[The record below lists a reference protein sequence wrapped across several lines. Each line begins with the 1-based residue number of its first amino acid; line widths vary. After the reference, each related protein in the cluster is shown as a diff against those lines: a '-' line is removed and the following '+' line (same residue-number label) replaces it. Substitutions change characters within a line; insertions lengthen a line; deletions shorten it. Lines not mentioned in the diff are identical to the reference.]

1 MSDDVITNFLQSQ
14 PAANSSA
21 QVEGIQKKGSQG
33 VDFKQIFSHEGKK
46 LVNDSSEVNAE
57 GRQERQ
63 GLSAVEVLAE
73 EGVEAIPGQN
83 KDQAAD
89 EAGSHLPS
97 LSIHNGALA
106 VGRIIYTSKDI
117 AVTNESLSK
126 FMVRQGLVNNSLKGS
141 GTVSAGLNT
150 EQEVTR
156 EVGDLGSGP
165 IKDGQGLALVGADF
179 KHSQVSKENL
189 NFGMDAL
196 KPNKSAIVGEADD
209 PNQKQTASLVG
220 QFRQFGGASLGGGE
234 LRGLSKPGSEI
245 DTPYEVL
252 KSGIESKAP
261 AEALSKN
268 LERQYLGMDATKPNK
283 SETVREAGDPDLKQI
298 ASLVGQFGRTSGQL
312 RESFKPV
319 PKVNTF
325 PDSQVVVNKVEN
337 EPSANQLADLVK
349 QFGGSFLGSAEPK
362 GLAKPGSEI
371 DTPYEVLKSGIES
384 KAPAEALSKNL
395 ERQLQFAERDQ
406 GAKLAE
412 VKAEPPREGLKSEV
426 LFKNKAYA
434 QESLTKNQNVNTLGE
449 QVSEI
454 KKEQVHGQLQLQRF
468 LGEIKETINVAR
480 ESDNSKP
487 MNSLGFSE
495 PSIKGLRDAGQHAPQ
510 ETVVSD
516 LSQTRVEFKGA
527 LKEAQRLVSTNVY
540 NNLTDSYESWS
551 SRLGEVLASRIAGNI
566 NKENWNVQLKMN
578 PASLGE
584 ISLQIDFSEKGL
596 EGRLGANEEATR
608 QLLQDTLPKLRLALR
623 ELLDANH
630 GLKLDVGDFGNSN
643 HQDGSDKRAV
653 PAVIEEIN
661 FESEVLVGNT
671 LDPEIRAVVGLNIL
685 V

>member
-14 PAANSSA
+14 PAANSSV
-21 QVEGIQKKGSQG
+21 QVESVQGEGSQG
-33 VDFKQIFSHEGKK
+33 SDFKQIFSHEEKK
-46 LVNDSSEVNAE
+46 LFNDSTKVNAE
-57 GRQERQ
+57 GLQKKQ
-63 GLSAVEVLAE
+63 GPVAIEVLAE
-73 EGVEAIPGQN
+73 KEVEAIPGQN

-89 EAGSHLPS
+89 EAGSQLPS

-126 FMVRQGLVNNSLKGS
+126 FMARQGLVNNSLKGAGAGS
-141 GTVSAGLNT
+141 AELSAEKGTIT
-150 EQEVTR
+150 
-156 EVGDLGSGP
+156 P
-165 IKDGQGLALVGADF
+165 IKDGQGLSLVATEDT
-179 KHSQVSKENL
+179 HSLKRGVNNESLEKNLQRQASKERL
-189 NFGMDAL
+189 D
-196 KPNKSAIVGEADD
+196 
-209 PNQKQTASLVG
+209 
-220 QFRQFGGASLGGGE
+220 LG
-234 LRGLSKPGSEI
+234 
-245 DTPYEVL
+245 V
-252 KSGIESKAP
+252 
-261 AEALSKN
+261 
-268 LERQYLGMDATKPNK
+268 DATKPNK

-298 ASLVGQFGRTSGQL
+298 ASLVGQSGRTSGLL

-337 EPSANQLADLVK
+337 EPSANQLANLVK
-349 QFGGSFLGSAEPK
+349 QFGGSSLASAEPK
-362 GLAKPGSEI
+362 GLAKPGSES
-371 DTPYEVLKSGIES
+371 DTPYEVLKSGIEP

-426 LFKNKAYA
+426 LFKNKGYE
-434 QESLTKNQNVNTLGE
+434 QESLTKNQNINALGE
-449 QVSEI
+449 DASGT
-454 KKEQVHGQLQLQRF
+454 KKEQVHGQLHLQRF
-468 LGEIKETINVAR
+468 LGELKETINVAR
-480 ESDNSKP
+480 ESDNPKP
-487 MNSLGFSE
+487 MSPLGYIE
-495 PSIKGLRDAGQHAPQ
+495 PAIKGLRDSGQYAQQ

-551 SRLGEVLASRIAGNI
+551 SRLGEVLASRIAGHI

-596 EGRLGANEEATR
+596 EGRLGASEEATR

-623 ELLDANH
+623 ELLEANQ

-653 PAVIEEIN
+653 PAVVDEIN
-661 FESEVLVGNT
+661 FESEVLAGNT
-671 LDPEIRAVVGLNIL
+671 LDPELRAVVGLNIL

>member
-14 PAANSSA
+14 PAANSSV
-21 QVEGIQKKGSQG
+21 QVEGVQGEGSQG
-33 VDFKQIFSHEGKK
+33 SDFKQIFSHEEKK
-46 LVNDSSEVNAE
+46 LFNDSTKVNAE
-57 GRQERQ
+57 GLQKKQ
-63 GLSAVEVLAE
+63 GPVAIEVLAE
-73 EGVEAIPGQN
+73 KEAEAIPGQH
-83 KDQAAD
+83 KDQTAE
-89 EAGSHLPS
+89 EAGSQLPS

-126 FMVRQGLVNNSLKGS
+126 FMARQGLVNNSLKGAGAGS
-141 GTVSAGLNT
+141 AELSTEKGTIT
-150 EQEVTR
+150 
-156 EVGDLGSGP
+156 P
-165 IKDGQGLALVGADF
+165 IKDGQGL
-179 KHSQVSKENL
+179 
-189 NFGMDAL
+189 
-196 KPNKSAIVGEADD
+196 
-209 PNQKQTASLVG
+209 SLV
-220 QFRQFGGASLGGGE
+220 ATEDTHSLK
-234 LRGLSKPGSEI
+234 RG
-245 DTPYEVL
+245 VNN
-252 KSGIESKAP
+252 ESL
-261 AEALSKN
+261 EKN
-268 LERQYLGMDATKPNK
+268 LQRQAIKERLNLGMDATKPNK

-298 ASLVGQFGRTSGQL
+298 ASLVGQSGRTSGLL

-337 EPSANQLADLVK
+337 EPSANQLANLVK
-349 QFGGSFLGSAEPK
+349 QFGGSSLGSVEPK
-362 GLAKPGSEI
+362 GLTKPGSES
-371 DTPYEVLKSGIES
+371 DTPYEVLKSGIEP

-426 LFKNKAYA
+426 LFKNKEYA
-434 QESLTKNQNVNTLGE
+434 EESLTKNQNVNALGE
-449 QVSEI
+449 DASGT
-454 KKEQVHGQLQLQRF
+454 KKEQVHGQLHLQRF
-468 LGEIKETINVAR
+468 LGELKETINVAR
-480 ESDNSKP
+480 ESDNPKP
-487 MNSLGFSE
+487 MSPLGYIE
-495 PSIKGLRDAGQHAPQ
+495 PAIKGLRDSGQYAQQ

-551 SRLGEVLASRIAGNI
+551 SRLGEVLASRIAGHI

-596 EGRLGANEEATR
+596 EGRLGASEEATR

-623 ELLDANH
+623 ELLEANQ

-653 PAVIEEIN
+653 PAVVDEIN
-661 FESEVLVGNT
+661 FESEVLAGNT
-671 LDPEIRAVVGLNIL
+671 LDPELRAVVGLNIL

>member
-14 PAANSSA
+14 PAANSSV
-21 QVEGIQKKGSQG
+21 QVESVQGEGSQG
-33 VDFKQIFSHEGKK
+33 ADFKQIFSHEEKK
-46 LVNDSSEVNAE
+46 LFNDSTKVNAE
-57 GRQERQ
+57 GLQKKQ
-63 GLSAVEVLAE
+63 GPVAIEVLAE
-73 EGVEAIPGQN
+73 KEAEAIPGQH
-83 KDQAAD
+83 KDQTAE
-89 EAGSHLPS
+89 EAGSQLPS

-126 FMVRQGLVNNSLKGS
+126 FMARQGLVNNSLKGAGAGS
-141 GTVSAGLNT
+141 AELSTEKGTIT
-150 EQEVTR
+150 
-156 EVGDLGSGP
+156 P
-165 IKDGQGLALVGADF
+165 IKDGQGL
-179 KHSQVSKENL
+179 
-189 NFGMDAL
+189 
-196 KPNKSAIVGEADD
+196 
-209 PNQKQTASLVG
+209 SLV
-220 QFRQFGGASLGGGE
+220 ATEDTHSLK
-234 LRGLSKPGSEI
+234 RG
-245 DTPYEVL
+245 VNN
-252 KSGIESKAP
+252 ESL
-261 AEALSKN
+261 EKN
-268 LERQYLGMDATKPNK
+268 LQRQAIKERLNLGMDATKPNK

-298 ASLVGQFGRTSGQL
+298 ASLVGQSGRTSGLL

-337 EPSANQLADLVK
+337 EPSANQLANLVK
-349 QFGGSFLGSAEPK
+349 QFGGSSLGSAEPK
-362 GLAKPGSEI
+362 GLAKPGSES

-426 LFKNKAYA
+426 LFKNKEYA
-434 QESLTKNQNVNTLGE
+434 EESLTKNQNVNALGE
-449 QVSEI
+449 DASGT
-454 KKEQVHGQLQLQRF
+454 KKEQVHGQLHLQRF
-468 LGEIKETINVAR
+468 LGELKETINVAR
-480 ESDNSKP
+480 ESDNPKP
-487 MNSLGFSE
+487 MSPLGYIE
-495 PSIKGLRDAGQHAPQ
+495 PAIKGLRDSGQYAQQ

-551 SRLGEVLASRIAGNI
+551 SRLGEVLASRIAGHI

-596 EGRLGANEEATR
+596 EGRLGASEEATR

-623 ELLDANH
+623 ELLEANQ

-653 PAVIEEIN
+653 PAVVDEIN
-661 FESEVLVGNT
+661 FESEVLAGNT
-671 LDPEIRAVVGLNIL
+671 LDPELRAVVGLNIL

>member
-14 PAANSSA
+14 PAANSSV
-21 QVEGIQKKGSQG
+21 QVESVQGEGSQG
-33 VDFKQIFSHEGKK
+33 ADFKQIFSHEEKK
-46 LVNDSSEVNAE
+46 LFNDSTKVNAE
-57 GRQERQ
+57 GLQKKQ
-63 GLSAVEVLAE
+63 GPVALEVLAE
-73 EGVEAIPGQN
+73 KEVEAIPGQN
-83 KDQAAD
+83 KDQAGV
-89 EAGSHLPS
+89 EAGSQLPS

-126 FMVRQGLVNNSLKGS
+126 FMARQGLVNNSLKGAGS
-141 GTVSAGLNT
+141 GSAELSTEKGADREVSA
-150 EQEVTR
+150 
-156 EVGDLGSGP
+156 P
-165 IKDGQGLALVGADF
+165 INNGQGL
-179 KHSQVSKENL
+179 
-189 NFGMDAL
+189 
-196 KPNKSAIVGEADD
+196 
-209 PNQKQTASLVG
+209 SLVG
-220 QFRQFGGASLGGGE
+220 TEEIHSPKRGVSNESLQRILQRQ
-234 LRGLSKPGSEI
+234 
-245 DTPYEVL
+245 
-252 KSGIESKAP
+252 ESK
-261 AEALSKN
+261 EHLN
-268 LERQYLGMDATKPNK
+268 LGMDATKPNK
-283 SETVREAGDPDLKQI
+283 SETVREVGDRDLKQI
-298 ASLVGQFGRTSGQL
+298 ASLGGQSGRTSGLL

-337 EPSANQLADLVK
+337 EPSANQLANLVK
-349 QFGGSFLGSAEPK
+349 QFGGSSLGSVEPK
-362 GLAKPGSEI
+362 GLTKPGSEI
-371 DTPYEVLKSGIES
+371 DKPYEVLKAGIES

-426 LFKNKAYA
+426 LFKNKGYE
-434 QESLTKNQNVNTLGE
+434 QESLTKNQNVNALGE
-449 QVSEI
+449 DASGT
-454 KKEQVHGQLQLQRF
+454 KKEQVHGQLHLQRF
-468 LGEIKETINVAR
+468 LGELKETINVAR
-480 ESDNSKP
+480 ESDNPKP
-487 MNSLGFSE
+487 MSPLGYSE
-495 PSIKGLRDAGQHAPQ
+495 PAIKGLRESGQYPQQ

-551 SRLGEVLASRIAGNI
+551 SRLGEVLASRIAGHI

-596 EGRLGANEEATR
+596 EGRLGASEEATR

-623 ELLDANH
+623 ELLEANQ

-653 PAVIEEIN
+653 PAVVDEIN
-661 FESEVLVGNT
+661 FESEVLAGNT
-671 LDPEIRAVVGLNIL
+671 LDPELRAVVGLNIL

>member
-14 PAANSSA
+14 PAANSSV
-21 QVEGIQKKGSQG
+21 QVESVQGEGSQG
-33 VDFKQIFSHEGKK
+33 ADFKQIFSHEEKK
-46 LVNDSSEVNAE
+46 LFNDSTKVNAE
-57 GRQERQ
+57 GLQKKQ
-63 GLSAVEVLAE
+63 GPVALEVLAE
-73 EGVEAIPGQN
+73 KEVEAIPGQN
-83 KDQAAD
+83 KDQAAV
-89 EAGSHLPS
+89 EAGSQLPS

-126 FMVRQGLVNNSLKGS
+126 FMARQGLVNNSLKGAGAGS
-141 GTVSAGLNT
+141 AELSTEKGVDREVSA
-150 EQEVTR
+150 
-156 EVGDLGSGP
+156 P
-165 IKDGQGLALVGADF
+165 INNGQGL
-179 KHSQVSKENL
+179 
-189 NFGMDAL
+189 
-196 KPNKSAIVGEADD
+196 
-209 PNQKQTASLVG
+209 SLVG
-220 QFRQFGGASLGGGE
+220 TEDTHNPKRGVSNESLQRILQRQ
-234 LRGLSKPGSEI
+234 
-245 DTPYEVL
+245 
-252 KSGIESKAP
+252 ESK
-261 AEALSKN
+261 EHLN
-268 LERQYLGMDATKPNK
+268 LGMDATKPNK
-283 SETVREAGDPDLKQI
+283 SETVREVGDRDLKQI
-298 ASLVGQFGRTSGQL
+298 ASLGGQSGRTSGLL

-337 EPSANQLADLVK
+337 EPSANQLANLVK
-349 QFGGSFLGSAEPK
+349 QFGGSSLGSVEPK
-362 GLAKPGSEI
+362 GLTKPGSEI
-371 DTPYEVLKSGIES
+371 DKPYEVLKAGIES

-426 LFKNKAYA
+426 LFKNKGYE
-434 QESLTKNQNVNTLGE
+434 QESLTKNQNVNALGE
-449 QVSEI
+449 DASGT
-454 KKEQVHGQLQLQRF
+454 KKEQVHGQLHLQRF
-468 LGEIKETINVAR
+468 LGELKETINVAR
-480 ESDNSKP
+480 ESDNPKP
-487 MNSLGFSE
+487 MSPLGYSE
-495 PSIKGLRDAGQHAPQ
+495 PAIKGLRDSGQYAQQ

-551 SRLGEVLASRIAGNI
+551 SRLGEVLASRIAGHI

-596 EGRLGANEEATR
+596 EGRLGASEEATR

-623 ELLDANH
+623 ELLEANQ

-653 PAVIEEIN
+653 PAVVDEIN
-661 FESEVLVGNT
+661 FESEVLAGNT
-671 LDPEIRAVVGLNIL
+671 LDPELRAVVGLNIL

>member
-14 PAANSSA
+14 PAANSSV
-21 QVEGIQKKGSQG
+21 QVESVQGEGSQG
-33 VDFKQIFSHEGKK
+33 SDFKQIFSHEEKK
-46 LVNDSSEVNAE
+46 LFNDSTKVNAE
-57 GRQERQ
+57 GLQKKQ
-63 GLSAVEVLAE
+63 GPVALEVLAE
-73 EGVEAIPGQN
+73 KEAEAIPGQH
-83 KDQAAD
+83 KDQTAE
-89 EAGSHLPS
+89 EAGSQLPS

-126 FMVRQGLVNNSLKGS
+126 FMARQGLVNNSLKGAGAGS
-141 GTVSAGLNT
+141 AELSTEKGAVREVSA
-150 EQEVTR
+150 
-156 EVGDLGSGP
+156 P
-165 IKDGQGLALVGADF
+165 INNGQGL
-179 KHSQVSKENL
+179 
-189 NFGMDAL
+189 
-196 KPNKSAIVGEADD
+196 
-209 PNQKQTASLVG
+209 SLVG
-220 QFRQFGGASLGGGE
+220 TEDIHNPKRGVSNESLQRILQRQ
-234 LRGLSKPGSEI
+234 
-245 DTPYEVL
+245 
-252 KSGIESKAP
+252 ESK
-261 AEALSKN
+261 EHLN
-268 LERQYLGMDATKPNK
+268 LGMDATKPSK

-298 ASLVGQFGRTSGQL
+298 ASLGGQSGRTSGLL

-337 EPSANQLADLVK
+337 EPSANQLANLVK
-349 QFGGSFLGSAEPK
+349 QFGGSSLGSVEPK
-362 GLAKPGSEI
+362 GLTKPGSEI
-371 DTPYEVLKSGIES
+371 DKPYEVLKPGIES

-426 LFKNKAYA
+426 LFKNKGYE
-434 QESLTKNQNVNTLGE
+434 QESLTKNQNVNALGE
-449 QVSEI
+449 DASGT
-454 KKEQVHGQLQLQRF
+454 KKEQVHGQLHLQRF
-468 LGEIKETINVAR
+468 LGELKETINVAR
-480 ESDNSKP
+480 ESDNPKP
-487 MNSLGFSE
+487 MSPLGYIE
-495 PSIKGLRDAGQHAPQ
+495 PAIKGLRDSGQYAQQ

-551 SRLGEVLASRIAGNI
+551 SRLGEVLASRIAGHI

-623 ELLDANH
+623 ELLEANQ

-653 PAVIEEIN
+653 PAVVDEIN
-661 FESEVLVGNT
+661 FESEVLAGNT
-671 LDPEIRAVVGLNIL
+671 LDPELRAVVGLNIL

>member
-14 PAANSSA
+14 PAANSSV
-21 QVEGIQKKGSQG
+21 QVESVQGEGSQG
-33 VDFKQIFSHEGKK
+33 ADFKQIFSHEEKK
-46 LVNDSSEVNAE
+46 LFNDSTKVNAE
-57 GRQERQ
+57 GLQKKQ
-63 GLSAVEVLAE
+63 GPVELEVLAE
-73 EGVEAIPGQN
+73 KEVEAIPGQN
-83 KDQAAD
+83 KDQAGV
-89 EAGSHLPS
+89 EAGSQLPS

-126 FMVRQGLVNNSLKGS
+126 FMARQGLVNNSLKGAGAGS
-141 GTVSAGLNT
+141 AELSTEKGADREVSA
-150 EQEVTR
+150 
-156 EVGDLGSGP
+156 P
-165 IKDGQGLALVGADF
+165 INNGQGL
-179 KHSQVSKENL
+179 
-189 NFGMDAL
+189 
-196 KPNKSAIVGEADD
+196 
-209 PNQKQTASLVG
+209 SLVG
-220 QFRQFGGASLGGGE
+220 TEDIDNPKRGVSNESLQRILQRQ
-234 LRGLSKPGSEI
+234 
-245 DTPYEVL
+245 
-252 KSGIESKAP
+252 ESK
-261 AEALSKN
+261 EHLN
-268 LERQYLGMDATKPNK
+268 LGMDATKPNK
-283 SETVREAGDPDLKQI
+283 SETVREVGDRDLKQI
-298 ASLVGQFGRTSGQL
+298 ASLGGQSGRTSGLL

-337 EPSANQLADLVK
+337 EPSANQLANLVK
-349 QFGGSFLGSAEPK
+349 QFGGSSLGSAEPK
-362 GLAKPGSEI
+362 GLTKPGSEI
-371 DTPYEVLKSGIES
+371 DKPYEVLKAGIES

-426 LFKNKAYA
+426 LFKNKGYE
-434 QESLTKNQNVNTLGE
+434 QESLTKNQNVNALGE
-449 QVSEI
+449 DASGT
-454 KKEQVHGQLQLQRF
+454 KKEQVHGQLHLQRF
-468 LGEIKETINVAR
+468 LGELKETINVAR
-480 ESDNSKP
+480 ESDNPKP
-487 MNSLGFSE
+487 MSPLGYSE
-495 PSIKGLRDAGQHAPQ
+495 PAIKGLRESGQYPQQ

-551 SRLGEVLASRIAGNI
+551 SRLGEVLASRIAGHI

-596 EGRLGANEEATR
+596 EGRLGASEEATR

-623 ELLDANH
+623 ELLEANQ

-653 PAVIEEIN
+653 PAVVDEIN
-661 FESEVLVGNT
+661 FESEVLAGNT
-671 LDPEIRAVVGLNIL
+671 LDPELRAVVGLNIL

>member
-14 PAANSSA
+14 PAANSSV
-21 QVEGIQKKGSQG
+21 QVESVQGEGSQG
-33 VDFKQIFSHEGKK
+33 ADFKQIFSHEEKK
-46 LVNDSSEVNAE
+46 LFNDSTKVNAE
-57 GRQERQ
+57 GLQKKQ
-63 GLSAVEVLAE
+63 GPVALEVLAE
-73 EGVEAIPGQN
+73 KEVEAIPGQN
-83 KDQAAD
+83 KDQAAV
-89 EAGSHLPS
+89 EAGSQLPS

-126 FMVRQGLVNNSLKGS
+126 FMARQGLVNNSLKGAGAGS
-141 GTVSAGLNT
+141 AELSTEKGADREVSA
-150 EQEVTR
+150 
-156 EVGDLGSGP
+156 P
-165 IKDGQGLALVGADF
+165 INNGQGL
-179 KHSQVSKENL
+179 
-189 NFGMDAL
+189 
-196 KPNKSAIVGEADD
+196 
-209 PNQKQTASLVG
+209 SLVG
-220 QFRQFGGASLGGGE
+220 TEDIHNPKRGVSNESLQRILQRQASKEHL
-234 LRGLSKPGSEI
+234 
-245 DTPYEVL
+245 
-252 KSGIESKAP
+252 
-261 AEALSKN
+261 N
-268 LERQYLGMDATKPNK
+268 LGMDATKPNK
-283 SETVREAGDPDLKQI
+283 SETVREVGDPDLKQI
-298 ASLVGQFGRTSGQL
+298 ASLGGQSGRTSGLL

-337 EPSANQLADLVK
+337 EPSANQLANLVK
-349 QFGGSFLGSAEPK
+349 QFGGSSLGSAEPK
-362 GLAKPGSEI
+362 GLTKPGSEI
-371 DTPYEVLKSGIES
+371 DKPYEVLKSGIES

-426 LFKNKAYA
+426 LFKNKGYE
-434 QESLTKNQNVNTLGE
+434 QESLTKNQNVNALGE
-449 QVSEI
+449 DASGT
-454 KKEQVHGQLQLQRF
+454 KKEQVHGQLHLQRF
-468 LGEIKETINVAR
+468 LGELKETINVAR
-480 ESDNSKP
+480 ESDNPKP
-487 MNSLGFSE
+487 MSPLGYSE
-495 PSIKGLRDAGQHAPQ
+495 PAIKGLRDSGQYAQQ

-551 SRLGEVLASRIAGNI
+551 SRLGEVLASRIAGHI

-596 EGRLGANEEATR
+596 EGRLGASEEATR

-623 ELLDANH
+623 ELLEANQ

-653 PAVIEEIN
+653 PAVVDEIN
-661 FESEVLVGNT
+661 FESEVLAGNT
-671 LDPEIRAVVGLNIL
+671 LDPELRAVVGLNIL

>member
-14 PAANSSA
+14 PAANSSV
-21 QVEGIQKKGSQG
+21 QVEGVQGEGSQG
-33 VDFKQIFSHEGKK
+33 SDFKQIFSHEEKK
-46 LVNDSSEVNAE
+46 LFNDSTKVNAE
-57 GRQERQ
+57 GVQKKQ
-63 GLSAVEVLAE
+63 GPVAIEVLAE
-73 EGVEAIPGQN
+73 KEAEAIPGQH
-83 KDQAAD
+83 KDQTAE
-89 EAGSHLPS
+89 EAGSQLPS

-126 FMVRQGLVNNSLKGS
+126 FMARQGLVNNSLKGAGAGS
-141 GTVSAGLNT
+141 AELSTEKGTIT
-150 EQEVTR
+150 
-156 EVGDLGSGP
+156 P
-165 IKDGQGLALVGADF
+165 IKDGQGL
-179 KHSQVSKENL
+179 
-189 NFGMDAL
+189 
-196 KPNKSAIVGEADD
+196 
-209 PNQKQTASLVG
+209 SLV
-220 QFRQFGGASLGGGE
+220 ATEDTHSLK
-234 LRGLSKPGSEI
+234 RG
-245 DTPYEVL
+245 VNN
-252 KSGIESKAP
+252 ESL
-261 AEALSKN
+261 EKN
-268 LERQYLGMDATKPNK
+268 LQRQAIKERLNLGMDATKPNK

-298 ASLVGQFGRTSGQL
+298 ASLVGQSGRTSGLL

-337 EPSANQLADLVK
+337 EPSANQLANLVK
-349 QFGGSFLGSAEPK
+349 QFGGSSLGNAEPK
-362 GLAKPGSEI
+362 GLAKPGSES

-384 KAPAEALSKNL
+384 KTPAEALSKNP

-426 LFKNKAYA
+426 LFKIKEYA
-434 QESLTKNQNVNTLGE
+434 EESPTKNQNVNALGE
-449 QVSEI
+449 DVPGT
-454 KKEQVHGQLQLQRF
+454 KKEQVHGQLHLQRF
-468 LGEIKETINVAR
+468 LGELKETINVAR
-480 ESDNSKP
+480 ESDNPKP
-487 MNSLGFSE
+487 MSPLGYIE
-495 PSIKGLRDAGQHAPQ
+495 PAIKGLRDSGQYAQQ

-551 SRLGEVLASRIAGNI
+551 SRLGEVLASRIAGHI

-596 EGRLGANEEATR
+596 EGRLGASEEATR

-623 ELLDANH
+623 ELLEANQ

-653 PAVIEEIN
+653 PAVVDEIN
-661 FESEVLVGNT
+661 FESEVLAGNT
-671 LDPEIRAVVGLNIL
+671 LDPELRAVVGLNIL

>member
-14 PAANSSA
+14 PAANSSV
-21 QVEGIQKKGSQG
+21 QVESVQGEGSQG
-33 VDFKQIFSHEGKK
+33 ADFKQIFSHEEKK
-46 LVNDSSEVNAE
+46 LFNDSTKVNAE
-57 GRQERQ
+57 GLQKKQ
-63 GLSAVEVLAE
+63 GPVALEVLAE
-73 EGVEAIPGQN
+73 KDAEAIPGQN
-83 KDQAAD
+83 RDQGAV
-89 EAGSHLPS
+89 EAGSQLPS

-126 FMVRQGLVNNSLKGS
+126 FMARQGLVNNSLKGAGAGS
-141 GTVSAGLNT
+141 AELSTEKGGDREVSA
-150 EQEVTR
+150 
-156 EVGDLGSGP
+156 P
-165 IKDGQGLALVGADF
+165 INNGQGL
-179 KHSQVSKENL
+179 
-189 NFGMDAL
+189 
-196 KPNKSAIVGEADD
+196 
-209 PNQKQTASLVG
+209 SLVG
-220 QFRQFGGASLGGGE
+220 TEDIDNPKRGVSNESLQRILQRQ
-234 LRGLSKPGSEI
+234 
-245 DTPYEVL
+245 
-252 KSGIESKAP
+252 ESK
-261 AEALSKN
+261 EHLN
-268 LERQYLGMDATKPNK
+268 LGMDATKPNK
-283 SETVREAGDPDLKQI
+283 SETVREVGDRDLKQI
-298 ASLVGQFGRTSGQL
+298 ASLGGQSGRTSGLL

-337 EPSANQLADLVK
+337 EPSANQLANLVK
-349 QFGGSFLGSAEPK
+349 QFGGSSLGSVEPK
-362 GLAKPGSEI
+362 GLTKPGSEI
-371 DTPYEVLKSGIES
+371 DKPYEVLKPGVES

-406 GAKLAE
+406 GGKLAE

-426 LFKNKAYA
+426 LFKNKGYE
-434 QESLTKNQNVNTLGE
+434 QESLTKNQNVNALGE
-449 QVSEI
+449 DASGT
-454 KKEQVHGQLQLQRF
+454 KKEQVHGQLHLQRF
-468 LGEIKETINVAR
+468 LGELKETINVAR
-480 ESDNSKP
+480 ESDNPKP
-487 MNSLGFSE
+487 MSPLGYIE
-495 PSIKGLRDAGQHAPQ
+495 PAIKGLRDAGQYAQQ

-551 SRLGEVLASRIAGNI
+551 SRLGEVLASRIAGHI

-596 EGRLGANEEATR
+596 EGRLGASEEATR

-623 ELLDANH
+623 ELLEANQ

-653 PAVIEEIN
+653 PAVVDEIN
-661 FESEVLVGNT
+661 FESEVLAGNT
-671 LDPEIRAVVGLNIL
+671 LDPELRAVVGLNIL

>member
-14 PAANSSA
+14 PAANSSV
-21 QVEGIQKKGSQG
+21 QVESVQGEGSQG
-33 VDFKQIFSHEGKK
+33 ADFKQIFSHEEKK
-46 LVNDSSEVNAE
+46 LFNDSTKVNAE
-57 GRQERQ
+57 GLQKKQ
-63 GLSAVEVLAE
+63 GPVAIEVLAE
-73 EGVEAIPGQN
+73 KEAEAIPGQH
-83 KDQAAD
+83 KDQTAE
-89 EAGSHLPS
+89 EAGSQLPS

-126 FMVRQGLVNNSLKGS
+126 FMARQGLVNNSLKGAGAGS
-141 GTVSAGLNT
+141 AELSTEKGTIT
-150 EQEVTR
+150 
-156 EVGDLGSGP
+156 P
-165 IKDGQGLALVGADF
+165 IKDGQGL
-179 KHSQVSKENL
+179 
-189 NFGMDAL
+189 
-196 KPNKSAIVGEADD
+196 
-209 PNQKQTASLVG
+209 SLV
-220 QFRQFGGASLGGGE
+220 ATEDTHSLK
-234 LRGLSKPGSEI
+234 RG
-245 DTPYEVL
+245 VNN
-252 KSGIESKAP
+252 ESL
-261 AEALSKN
+261 EKN
-268 LERQYLGMDATKPNK
+268 LQRQAIKERLNLGMDATKPNK

-298 ASLVGQFGRTSGQL
+298 ASLVGQSGRTSGLL

-337 EPSANQLADLVK
+337 EPSANQLANLVK
-349 QFGGSFLGSAEPK
+349 QFGGSSLGNAEPK
-362 GLAKPGSEI
+362 GLAKPGSES

-426 LFKNKAYA
+426 LFKNKEYA
-434 QESLTKNQNVNTLGE
+434 EESLTKNQNVNALGE
-449 QVSEI
+449 DASGT
-454 KKEQVHGQLQLQRF
+454 KKEQVHGQLHLQRF
-468 LGEIKETINVAR
+468 LGELKETINVAR
-480 ESDNSKP
+480 ESDNPKP
-487 MNSLGFSE
+487 MSPLGYIE
-495 PSIKGLRDAGQHAPQ
+495 PAIKGLRDSGQYAQQ

-551 SRLGEVLASRIAGNI
+551 SRLGEVLASRIAGHI

-596 EGRLGANEEATR
+596 EGRLGASEEATR

-623 ELLDANH
+623 ELLEANQ

-653 PAVIEEIN
+653 PAVVDEIN
-661 FESEVLVGNT
+661 FESEVLAGNT
-671 LDPEIRAVVGLNIL
+671 LDPELRAVVGLNIL